1 MRTAAAVLVLF
12 LFLFGACSMS
22 TAGMAGKK
30 EEPGQVEVRF
40 LGEDGKLGEPV
51 WTERVVKTDAEWK
64 ALLTP
69 EQYQI
74 TRQAGTEP
82 AFCGTF
88 AASKKEGYFLC
99 VCCGL
104 PLFESGTKFESG
116 TGWPSFF
123 APIAKENIVERT
135 DFSHGMIRTELL
147 CTLCGAHL
155 GHVFND
161 GPRPTRKRYCLNSAA
176 LAFQPAKP

>member
-1 MRTAAAVLVLF
+1 MP
-12 LFLFGACSMS
+12 
-22 TAGMAGKK
+22 TAGMGQKK
-30 EEPGQVEVRF
+30 EEPGQVQVRF
-40 LGEDGKLGEPV
+40 LGRDGKLREPV
-51 WTERVVKTDAEWK
+51 LMDKVVKTDAEWQ

-69 EQYQI
+69 EQYRV
-74 TRQAGTEP
+74 TRHAGTEP

-88 AASKKEGYFLC
+88 VANKKPGLYLC

-123 APIAKENIVERT
+123 EPMAKENITERV
-135 DFSHGMIRTELL
+135 DVGHGMVRTEIL

-161 GPRPTRKRYCLNSAA
+161 GPPPTRKRFCLNSAA
-176 LAFQPAKP
+176 LAFRAAKP